1 MSIVSISRIQHRK
14 GLHQDLPQLASAEL
28 GWSVDRQK
36 LYIGNGTIAE
46 GAPKLGNSEILTEH
60 SDILRLAETYTF
72 RNTDAGYNP
81 TTGGRSSRFNGIAYG
96 DGVYVA
102 IGTDGLIVTSVDK
115 VLWTPTYSGVTDT
128 LNSICYGNGMFVI
141 VGVNGILLY
150 STDGTVWH
158 QSANSIYISLN
169 SVVYANSIEQFVAVS
184 NIGTIVGS
192 IDAITWEILATPTS
206 KNLNAIA
213 YDDGMIVVVGSEGKI
228 LTSTDGLSWSTKT
241 SNIVTDLKV
250 VKWASDRWIAAG
262 VNSIILYSLDT
273 IDWDFGYSDSFT
285 GAANNG
291 TTWIFVGYGGVIYS
305 TNGTTLEPQESGILV
320 NLNDIIY
327 DADSESF
334 TIVGDN
340 GTILNSVDDGVTWT
354 FPFSDVTTDL
364 NAIVYNSDTARYLI
378 VGSADEDTGRGT
390 VLTSTD
396 LLTWT
401 KINSAVVLGNLNDIV
416 AWNNTVYIV
425 VGDNGTI
432 YRASNPTGTWTSVAS
447 GVVDDLHSVAVGHL
461 GGATFRG
468 IAVGRNGTVL
478 SSVNVGLSWVLQD
491 SYVDEHLNGVN
502 YIEWEQDGNPF
513 SRFFA
518 VGNNG
523 TIISSDDG
531 LSTWSAINYATVSH
545 LRNVYYGVGNFW
557 VVGSIGYTAIY
568 GTDLTQVT
576 TLTNISLGSL
586 YTSTSGYN
594 GPILNSVSYGVGLYL
609 VSGQYDSVLSSTNGK
624 NFISQTQ
631 RTFSLAYLNSADIYD
646 TIYDGTRFIS
656 VGSKGLILQSQFGI
670 TWDGVSYVYGN
681 SDTIRPL
688 QKKLDE
694 FVSVKDFGARGDGT
708 TDDTDPINKALYELY
723 CRTPFP
729 AARKKLYFPAGRY
742 IVSDG
747 IRVPSYATLQGE
759 GAHNTVIVQTADPN
773 LVTYVLTTADS
784 NQQVEGQIGFND
796 AILPTNI
803 SVTDMG
809 FVANGDGIWI
819 THCNTASFV
828 RLKLTGPENYPEN
841 GDNERAGF
849 YLIGAGLTASS
860 DISISDC
867 TVEKFNSGVE
877 QRSTESSRN
886 VVINSTTFTNLYV
899 GLKLCDDS
907 DGGIGKVN
915 TMTISNCLFDSIA
928 SNAIIARNS
937 LNITST
943 FNSFKD
949 VGNDYLGS
957 NNAIVPV
964 IDFTN
969 DNIGCSSISDQFNR
983 TYEENVSFPWVAGN
997 ENTDAWYTGTG
1008 IQLGL
1013 LTKTSAKNI
1022 IMYPS
1027 QNQTNTGI
1035 SFPLDDNGFN
1045 QRIHYTIKRQEFL
1058 RTGILQI
1065 NYNVN
1070 DTNIDDDSSHT
1081 GEVGVVFNIY
1091 SDGITAYLQY
1101 TSNATAGDFEMSYSM
1116 QGVRYS

>member
-14 GLHQDLPQLASAEL
+14 GLQQDLPQLASAEL

-46 GAPKLGNSEILTEH
+46 GAPKLGNTEILTEH
-60 SDILRLAETYTF
+60 SEILRLAETYTF

-96 DGVYVA
+96 NNVYVA
-102 IGTDGLIVTSVDK
+102 IGTDGLIVTSTDK

-128 LNSICYGNGMFVI
+128 LNSICYGNEMFVI

-158 QSANSIYISLN
+158 QSSNSIYVSLN
-169 SVVYANSIEQFVAVS
+169 SVVYVDSISKFVAVS

-192 IDAITWEILATPTS
+192 ADAITWEILATPTAT
-206 KNLNAIA
+206 NLNSIA
-213 YDDGMIVVVGSEGKI
+213 YYDGTIVVVGSEGKI
-228 LTSTDGLSWSTKT
+228 LTSTDSESWTTQT
-241 SNIVTDLKV
+241 SNIMTDLKV
-250 VKWASDRWIAAG
+250 VKWANDRWIAAG

-273 IDWDFGYSDSFT
+273 MDWEFGYGDSFT
-285 GAANNG
+285 AAANNG
-291 TTWIFVGYGGVIYS
+291 TTWIFVGYGGIIYS
-305 TNGTTLEPQESGILV
+305 TTDTTLMPKESGTTAT
-320 NLNDIIY
+320 LNDIIY
-327 DADSESF
+327 DSDSESF

-340 GTILNSVDDGVTWT
+340 GLILNSTDEGVTWST
-354 FPFSDVTTDL
+354 PFSDVTTNL

-378 VGSADEDTGRGT
+378 VGSAGNNNHGT
-390 VLTSTD
+390 LLTSTD
-396 LLTWT
+396 LNTWT
-401 KINSAVVLGNLNDIV
+401 KITSNVVLGNLNDIV
-416 AWNNTVYIV
+416 AWNNTVYIA
-425 VGDNGTI
+425 VGDNGKI
-432 YRASNPTGTWTSVAS
+432 YRASNPVGTWTSISS
-447 GVVDDLHSVAVGHL
+447 GVVDDLHSIAVGHL
-461 GGATFRG
+461 GGSTFRG

-478 SSVNVGLSWVLQD
+478 SSVNVGLSWVLQN
-491 SYVDEHLNGVN
+491 SHVNEHLNGVN
-502 YIEWEQDGNPF
+502 YIEWEIDGTPYA
-513 SRFFA
+513 RFFA

-523 TIISSDDG
+523 TIISSNDG
-531 LSTWSAINYATVSH
+531 LSTWSSINYATVSH
-545 LRNVYYGVGNFW
+545 LRNVYYGMGKFW
-557 VVGSIGYTAIY
+557 ALGSIGYTAIY
-568 GTDLTQVT
+568 GTDLTQIT
-576 TLTNISLGSL
+576 TLTSLSLGSL
-586 YTSTSGYN
+586 YTSSSGYN
-594 GPILNSVSYGVGLYL
+594 GPILNSVNYSQGSYL
-609 VSGQYDSVLSSTNGK
+609 VLGQYDSILSSTDGK
-624 NFISQTQ
+624 VFISQTQ

-646 TIYDGTRFIS
+646 TIHDGDEFIA
-656 VGSKGLILQSQFGI
+656 VGSKGLILRSRYGI
-670 TWDGVSYVYGN
+670 AWNGISYVYGN

-688 QKKLDE
+688 QKKLDD

-759 GAHNTVIVQTADPN
+759 GANNTIIIQTADPN

-796 AILPTNI
+796 AVLPTNI

-828 RLKLTGPENYPEN
+828 RLKLTGSENYPAN
-841 GDNERAGF
+841 IDNERSGF

-860 DISISDC
+860 DISINDC
-867 TVEKFNSGVE
+867 VVEKFTSGIE

-886 VVINSTTFTNLYV
+886 VVINSTTFNNLYV
-899 GLKLCDDS
+899 GLKLCDDN

-928 SNAIIARNS
+928 TNAIVARNS

-949 VGNDYLGS
+949 VGNDYLGTG
-957 NNAIVPV
+957 NAVVPI
-964 IDFTN
+964 IDFMT
-969 DNIGCSSISDQFNR
+969 DNMGCSSIGDQFNR
-983 TYEENVSFPWVAGN
+983 TYEENISFPWVAGN
-997 ENTDAWYTGTG
+997 QDTDAWFTGTG

-1013 LTKTSAKNI
+1013 LTKTSAKKI
-1022 IMYPS
+1022 TMYPS

-1035 SFPLDDNGFN
+1035 SIPVDDNGFN

-1065 NYNVN
+1065 NYNVHG
-1070 DTNIDDDSSHT
+1070 TNIDDDSSHT
-1081 GEVGVVFNIY
+1081 GEVGVIFNLY
-1091 SDGITAYLQY
+1091 SDGTTVKLQY
-1101 TSNATAGDFEMSYSM
+1101 TSNATAGDFEMSYSL
-1116 QGVRYS
+1116 QGIRYS